1 MALGEAVSAPVASAA
16 GLALTVIAG
25 IGCTRT
31 ATGADVRAAVS
42 ATLAQHGLALSDLS
56 ALAVPD
62 IASGGPQR
70 AAAAADLGVPV
81 LCIALED
88 LRRAEPGCLTQSPAS
103 RAACG
108 VGSASEAAALAAALA
123 AGHAGGALPVL
134 LAPRTVHGP
143 VTCALV
149 RRDAASSFDGDRT

>member
-1 MALGEAVSAPVASAA
+1 M
-16 GLALTVIAG
+16 IAG

-42 ATLAQHGLALSDLS
+42 ATLAAHGLNLSDLS
-56 ALAVPD
+56 ILAVPD

-88 LRRAEPGCLTQSPAS
+88 LRRADSGCLTQSPAS

-108 VGSASEAAALAAALA
+108 AGSASEAAALAA
-123 AGHAGGALPVL
+123 GRAGGAMPVL

-149 RRDAASSFDGDRT
+149 RRDAVFSFDGDRT